1 MQTELF
7 EKYLED
13 RRNEYWTNFYQQKLE
28 EVRANKI
35 KSINTDVDVSI
46 RTGKEVPIMDLINN
60 FKKKLNGKK

>member
-13 RRNEYWTNFYQQKLE
+13 RRNDYWDNFYKQKLE

-35 KSINTDVDVSI
+35 KSINTDVDVSMQ
-46 RTGKEVPIMDLINN
+46 TGKEVPIMNLINK

>member
-13 RRNEYWTNFYQQKLE
+13 RRNDYWNNFYKQKLE

-35 KSINTDVDVSI
+35 KSINTDVDVSM
-46 RTGKEVPIMDLINN
+46 RTGKEVPIMNLINK

>member
-13 RRNEYWTNFYQQKLE
+13 RRNDYWNNFYKQKLE

-35 KSINTDVDVSI
+35 KSINTDVDVSMQ
-46 RTGKEVPIMDLINN
+46 TGKEVPIMNLINK